1 MVRRFGR
8 KTALK
13 SLVVPGVFY
22 LTLAFCTGYLFW
34 PYFYYMKNETLI
46 VLGSFAMWRYGWQAT
61 HYLRAIFY
69 GLFYY
74 PRLKKRAAALPEELR
89 FPKHLFFIIPSYNEA
104 AWVSR
109 EAFHSILSELGNIP
123 SSATL
128 IVATGSDKDDSVIS
142 SIYNSHPV
150 KEKVDLIFQRQSKG
164 KRIAM
169 GHALRSAARRYHMTD
184 DDPHSAT
191 IFMDGDSY
199 LEPGTLAKVLPFFAL
214 MPRLGALTTNEVAFI
229 RTESSW
235 YKNWFN
241 LKFGQRH
248 ILFQSHSLSR
258 KVLTLTGRFS
268 VFRSSIVMQEDL
280 IRQIE
285 NDVITHWRHG
295 KFRFLM
301 GDDKSSWYYLLKNQ
315 WEMLYLPDVLC
326 YSLESRDADF
336 VELSLSL
343 PYRWYGNTL
352 RNNDR
357 ALAVGWRK
365 VGLFIWMCILDQR
378 LSMWTSLVGIS
389 GAAILSL
396 FKSFIYLPMYLAWVL
411 IVRTGQM
418 AVITYCGHRVSMQ
431 TIPLMLYNQWIGA
444 FIKIHS
450 YFNLSSQKWSKGG
463 SKQQKSPDSVGIDH
477 PLARWIPT
485 YTMIVFYVVFFW
497 VLLLAE
503 HVVRMPDLHIFKN
516 EARASVPAQPQ
527 HGLDAIIANDGRD
540 DAPAINRAV
549 AAHNG
554 PGPLVITLPE
564 GVLDIKTPVVIH
576 RSNVTLQGAGPERTR
591 LRVSIASPAA
601 AAIAVS
607 GGKGRVIGRLS
618 HTVQAA
624 DTTAVVSLE
633 RPLAAGQMLLL
644 SQPNT
649 EGFFDRIDSRRWR
662 GPYPAIRQTLVR
674 LNRPSTDKRLYFAR
688 EIGSRFEGGK
698 TKVSLIEPVSNVVI
712 KGLTIQQ
719 VIDGHDSAEVI
730 GVYENRFANHA
741 VDGIAFRWAL
751 FCRVEDVAIRDAG
764 RHPLVFEN
772 SLECSARDLSIRGAW
787 NKGPGGN
794 GYLKLSR
801 AYHCRL
807 TDITVGDIR
816 HITLQW
822 SAAYNLL
829 RNIRSGV
836 DINFHGGGEHH
847 NRVEQVVFSIPG
859 YHPWQP
865 VVVTDRNAH
874 WAPPSGP
881 DNAYES
887 RLLNPGDDPSGSGR
901 QS

>member
-22 LTLAFCTGYLFW
+22 LTLAFCTGFLFW

-46 VLGSFAMWRYGWQAT
+46 VLGSFAIWRYGWQAT

-69 GLFYY
+69 SLFYY
-74 PRLKKRAAALPEELR
+74 PRLKKRAAALPENLR
-89 FPKHLFFIIPSYNEA
+89 FPKHLFFIIPSYNEE

-109 EAFHSILSELGNIP
+109 EAFHSILSEIGKIP

-128 IVATGSDKDDSVIS
+128 IVATGSDKDDAVIS
-142 SIYNSHPV
+142 SIYDSHPV

-169 GHALRSAARRYHMTD
+169 GHALRSAARRYHMID

-199 LEPGTLAKVLPFFAL
+199 MEPGTLAKVLPFFGL

-229 RTESSW
+229 NTESSW

-248 ILFQSHSLSR
+248 ILFQSHSVSK

-268 VFRSSIVMQEDL
+268 VFRSSIVMQENL
-280 IRQIE
+280 IRQLE

-315 WEMLYLPDVLC
+315 WDMLYIPDVLC

-336 VELSLSL
+336 LELSLSL

-389 GAAILSL
+389 GAMILSM

-411 IVRTGQM
+411 IVRTAQM
-418 AVITYCGHRVSMQ
+418 AVITYCGHPVSLQ

-444 FIKIHS
+444 IIKIHS
-450 YFNLSSQKWSKGG
+450 YFHLSSQKWSKGA
-463 SKQQKSPDSVGIDH
+463 SHQQKSPDSVGIDH
-477 PLARWIPT
+477 PLARWIPA
-485 YTMIVFYVVFFW
+485 YSMILFYVVFFW
-497 VLLLAE
+497 ILLLAE
-503 HVVRMPDLHIFKN
+503 HAVRMPDLNIFKA
-516 EARASVPAQPQ
+516 EARASVSAHPLR
-527 HGLDAIIANDGRD
+527 GTDAIIADDGRD
-540 DAPAINRAV
+540 DAPAINRAI
-549 AAHNG
+549 AEHKG
-554 PGPLVITLPE
+554 DEPLVITLPE
-564 GVLDIKTPVVIH
+564 GVLDIMSPVVID
-576 RSNVTLQGAGPERTR
+576 RSNVTLQGAGPDRTH
-591 LRVSIASPAA
+591 LRVRLANPAT
-601 AAIAVS
+601 AAITVS
-607 GGKGRVIGRLS
+607 GSKGPAIGRLKQA
-618 HTVQAA
+618 VQAEE
-624 DTTAVVSLE
+624 TTAGVSLDRSLE
-633 RPLAAGQMLLL
+633 AGEVLLL

-649 EGFFDRIDSRRWR
+649 KGFFKRIRSLRWHR
-662 GPYPAIRQTLVR
+662 QYPVIRQTLVR
-674 LNRPSTDKRLYFAR
+674 LNRPSNGKILYFAR
-688 EIGSRFEGGK
+688 EIGSRFDGGL
-698 TKVSLIEPVSNVVI
+698 TRVSLVAPVSNVVL
-712 KGLTIQQ
+712 KGFTLRQ
-719 VIDGHDSAEVI
+719 VVDGHDSAEVT
-730 GVYENRFANHA
+730 GVYENRFEKYA
-741 VDGIAFRWAL
+741 VDGIAFQWAL
-751 FCRVEDVAIRDAG
+751 FCRVENVGIRDSG

-772 SLECSARDLSIRGAW
+772 SLECSARGLSIRGAW

-794 GYLKLSR
+794 GYLRLSR

-807 TDITVGDIR
+807 TDIAVRDIR

-822 SAAYNLL
+822 SSAYNLL
-829 RNIRSGV
+829 RDIRSGV

-847 NRVEQVVFSIPG
+847 NRVEKVVFSIPA
-859 YHPWQP
+859 YHPWQS
-865 VVVTDRNAH
+865 VVVTGGNAR

-881 DNAYES
+881 GNVFES
-887 RLLNPGDDPSGSGR
+887 RLLIPGDGSHGSGR

>member
-8 KTALK
+8 KSALK

-22 LTLAFCTGYLFW
+22 LTLAFCVGSLFW

-46 VLGSFAMWRYGWQAT
+46 ALGAFATWRYGWRAT

-69 GLFYY
+69 SLFYY
-74 PRLKKRAAALPEELR
+74 PRLKKRAAAVPEGSR
-89 FPKHLFFIIPSYNEA
+89 YPKHLFFIIPSYNEE

-109 EAFHSILSELGNIP
+109 EAFHSILSELGKIP

-128 IVATGSDKDDSVIS
+128 VVATGSDKDDAVIS

-169 GHALRSAARRYHMTD
+169 GHALRSAARRYHMLD

-191 IFMDGDSY
+191 ILMDGDSY
-199 LEPGTLAKVLPFFAL
+199 LEPGTLSKVLPFFSL
-214 MPRLGALTTNEVAFI
+214 LPRLGALTTNEVAFI
-229 RTESSW
+229 HTESSW

-248 ILFQSHSLSR
+248 ILFQSHSVSR

-268 VFRSSIVMQEDL
+268 VFRSSIVMQEAF
-280 IRQIE
+280 IRQLE
-285 NDVITHWRHG
+285 NDMITHWRHG

-315 WEMLYLPDVLC
+315 WEMLYIPDVVC

-336 VELSLSL
+336 IELSLSL

-365 VGLFIWMCILDQR
+365 VGFFIWMCILDQR
-378 LSMWTSLVGIS
+378 ISMWTSLVGIS
-389 GAAILSL
+389 GAVILSL
-396 FKSFIYLPMYLAWVL
+396 FKSFVYLPMYLAWVL
-411 IVRTGQM
+411 IVRTVQM
-418 AVITYCGHRVSMQ
+418 AVITYCGHPVSMK
-431 TIPLMLYNQWIGA
+431 TIPLMLYNQWLGA
-444 FIKIHS
+444 LIKIHS

-463 SKQQKSPDSVGIDH
+463 SQQQKSPDSVGIDH
-477 PLARWIPT
+477 PLARWIPA
-485 YTMIVFYVVFFW
+485 YSMILFYVVFFW
-497 VLLLAE
+497 ALLLSE
-503 HVVRMPDLHIFKN
+503 HAVRMPDLNIFKN
-516 EARASVPAQPQ
+516 EARAAMVTQPQ
-527 HGLDAIIANDGRD
+527 PDADAIIADDGRD
-540 DAPAINRAV
+540 DAPAINRAI
-549 AAHNG
+549 AAHEG
-554 PGPLVITLPE
+554 DEPLVITLPE

-576 RSNVTLQGAGPERTR
+576 RSNVTIRGAGPDRTH
-591 LRVSIASPAA
+591 LRVHLASPTA
-601 AAIAVS
+601 AAIEVS
-607 GGKGRVIGRLS
+607 GGKGPVIGHLRRGL
-618 HTVQAA
+618 QAE
-624 DTTAVVSLE
+624 DTTAVVSTD
-633 RPLAAGQMLLL
+633 RSLAAGQVLLL

-649 EGFFDRIDSRRWR
+649 ERFFKQIMSRRWHR
-662 GPYPAIRQTLVR
+662 PYPAIRQTLVR
-674 LNRPSTDKRLYFAR
+674 LNRPSVDRHLYFAR
-688 EIGSRFEGGK
+688 EIGRRFEGGA
-698 TKVSLIEPVSNVVI
+698 TTVSLVEPVSKVML
-712 KGLTIQQ
+712 KGFSIRQ
-719 VIDGHDSAEVI
+719 VIDGHDIAEVI
-730 GVYENRFANHA
+730 GVYENRFEKHA
-741 VDGIAFRWAL
+741 VDGIAFKWAL
-751 FCRVEDVAIRDAG
+751 FGRVENVTIRDSG

-772 SLECSARDLSIRGAW
+772 CLECSARDLSIRGAW

-801 AYHCRL
+801 AYHCHL
-807 TDITVGDIR
+807 TDITVRDIR

-822 SAAYNLL
+822 SSAYNLL

-847 NRVEQVVFSIPG
+847 NRVEQVVFSIPA
-859 YHPWQP
+859 YHPWHS
-865 VVVTDRNAH
+865 VEVTGGNAR

-881 DNAYES
+881 GNVFES
-887 RLLNPGDDPSGSGR
+887 RLLIPGDGSHGSGR